1 MDYSDCEMPG
11 SGRVHP
17 VVSIGTRLRR
27 GRVSE
32 PLRDPTRGSTACV
45 RLTSLTLTSAP
56 TRADATCVRSVRAA
70 RGPSDENAERQGL
83 LRYPRST
90 GVA

>member
-45 RLTSLTLTSAP
+45 RLTS
-56 TRADATCVRSVRAA
+56 
-70 RGPSDENAERQGL
+70 DENAERQGL